1 MAGPYDGLWGDVS
14 GGATS
19 TAPNPYSGL
28 WDSLSEEEKR
38 RRKRA
43 ELAATWGAAAR
54 GQNEGLGRVPVPDTS
69 LSGVVATGVDLAAA
83 TAGNAMVGS
92 ANLPRL
98 ALAGTEE
105 MIHRAGTPFR
115 EASQTQQDR
124 EAADRLATAQRLL
137 ALGGRP
143 RSPLAGRLLA
153 ATASPQSSVP
163 DPLGPVQE
171 MTQQGQDAATQR
183 FAEASTDLPVPLAA
197 AGFWGA
203 TTAGMAAD
211 ASQYLAPGLEGGSR
225 PLSEAA
231 QEALVR
237 RGAVSGAP
245 TEALGREALRAELL
259 AKPITRPEIA
269 AAVEAGVPAASGR
282 LDFGAWLARAGLGP
296 EDVTPRLERQFL
308 DLHEPDPVM
317 TRPTAPSP
325 ELAARFPGATIDA
338 RDVFE
343 GDVGIGGIQPRR
355 EMPPISP
362 TGSPPDRG
370 LVVARIGRDG
380 RVYYGQPGD
389 LHFHLTERFPDQAP
403 WKNIGGFAGPDGQFL
418 SREQALAASD
428 VPARANDLGLDAMDY
443 NAAVRR
449 ATGDSSYGFTPRNSE
464 AGFVRNPWAPR
475 SDLYRQTY
483 QIRHDFVTEQN
494 AAVRDS
500 AVRSSALQAAIPS
513 KAAREDMTAVFHGT
527 GNPLVKGDT
536 PQAAAA
542 RLAASPYA
550 ADAQAAIDA
559 WRQRSD
565 ELFKMAK
572 DAGAEDLGYFKD
584 YLHMVYEPPAG
595 EAKGAGL
602 RIGESATT
610 SVERERLFATPEEA
624 MRQGYTPR
632 SLDFS
637 VLMHETERA
646 HAHTRAILGLMDA
659 IGEVNDLAQARALR
673 FGPVTPEA
681 LPETLIIRAWRN
693 PNRAIYEPIPAGKY
707 PILERAAPGRV
718 DPEAVQMARKLQAEA
733 GQANA
738 AVAAQRFQ
746 PTLPGLEDLGPRPV
760 EAPGIPETPPN
771 IYVHRDLWRNLQP
784 IMDHAETTG
793 FDKALSV
800 VKRVNFLG
808 SLFHGASLTE
818 AAMDTLGPARG
829 LYEGARRGFGIPG
842 VSQIAARLGGGKVAE
857 DAVQEAIRAGVN
869 VEPPKLDMM
878 KGTFEGLLNQ
888 WESSL
893 QKGGG
898 SPLAPRNA
906 LAKTLSAFRGTA
918 AMYDTALWKNYHA
931 PLKVTAYHILL
942 DRVRNNP
949 SAAVARALESG
960 ALTQDEL
967 AQSVARHVNSAF
979 GGQNWE
985 LLQNDL
991 LSNPKALRWARRVML
1006 SPDWNYSAI
1015 DTGLSPLS
1023 ADPVRRQLG
1032 RTYYKNAAKLLIG
1045 WNMLNY
1051 GLSGH
1056 AMWDNEPGHKWD
1068 LETGLH
1074 DEKGRKLFYQVS
1086 KHAME
1091 TPDFFLGRDR
1101 ASEHLLPIVGSIP
1114 HFMLRKANSPLVGAY
1129 TFMSGRSPTGF
1140 PGALERAQDEADR
1153 QARPLSGFEDSA
1165 ARLRDLT
1172 SGVLPFVAQDP
1183 ESMGRKM
1190 LIPFV
1195 EKKGM
1200 SLHDGRILFAE
1211 ALRRN
1216 DQQGV
1221 EKIRQ
1226 WLVDNGYDGEA
1237 INRALSGAYSGIRAE
1252 QKANRPAA
1260 PPPGPPQPANP
1271 YEGLWR

>member
-1 MAGPYDGLWGDVS
+1 MASPYDGLWGDVS

-43 ELAATWGAAAR
+43 ELAATWGAAAH

-69 LSGVVATGVDLAAA
+69 LPGVVAAGVDLAAA

-115 EASQTQQDR
+115 EAAQTQQDR
-124 EAADRLATAQRLL
+124 EAADRLVTAQRLL

-153 ATASPQSSVP
+153 ATASSQSSVP

-211 ASQYLAPGLEGGSR
+211 ASQYLAPGLDAGPR

-338 RDVFE
+338 KDVFE
-343 GDVGIGGIQPRR
+343 GAVP
-355 EMPPISP
+355 S
-362 TGSPPDRG
+362 
-370 LVVARIGRDG
+370 LA
-380 RVYYGQPGD
+380 
-389 LHFHLTERFPDQAP
+389 
-403 WKNIGGFAGPDGQFL
+403 
-418 SREQALAASD
+418 EQR
-428 VPARANDLGLDAMDY
+428 PA
-443 NAAVRR
+443 
-449 ATGDSSYGFTPRNSE
+449 E

-565 ELFKMAK
+565 ELFQMAK

-595 EAKGAGL
+595 EKAIRGSSFSEGP
-602 RIGESATT
+602 TT
-610 SVERERLFATPEEA
+610 SVMRERHFENPAQA
-624 MRQGYTPR
+624 MAMGYTPR

-646 HAHTRAILGLMDA
+646 HAHTRALLGLMDD

-673 FGPVTPEA
+673 FGPARPEDM
-681 LPETLIIRAWRN
+681 PPSPIVRASVN
-693 PNRAIYEPIPAGKY
+693 PDPKNYVRVEGF

-746 PTLPGLEDLGPRPV
+746 PTLPGLEDLGPQPV

-800 VKRVNFLG
+800 VKRINFLG

-818 AAMDTLGPARG
+818 AAMDTLGPMRG
-829 LYEGARRGFGIPG
+829 LKEGAKRGFGIPG

-888 WESSL
+888 WEGAL

-898 SPLAPRNA
+898 SPLAPRNV

-918 AMYDTALWKNYHA
+918 AMYDNALWKNYHA

-949 SAAVARALESG
+949 SVAVARALESG
-960 ALTQDEL
+960 ALSQDEL

-1015 DTGLSPLS
+1015 DAGLSPLS

-1056 AMWDNEPGHKWD
+1056 AMWNNEPGHKWD

-1101 ASEHLLPIVGSIP
+1101 AGEHLLPIAGSIP

-1129 TFMSGRSPTGF
+1129 TAMSGRSPTGF

-1226 WLVDNGYDGEA
+1226 WLVDNGYDGES

-1252 QKANRPAA
+1252 QKANGPAA